1 MSSLRCRIADRIV
14 PVANRLRFA
23 VGRDAVGHWV
33 ALELQG
39 RGGGF
44 FRSKEAALH
53 YAMAECGGRRRAVR
67 VSRRPLPFPL

>member
-23 VGRDAVGHWV
+23 VGKDAVGHWV
-33 ALELQG
+33 ALELHG

-53 YAMAECGGRRRAVR
+53 YAMAECGGRRCAVR